1 MSSRYGI
8 LCILLFFIVLILGYE
23 NYETWSSPSIITSK
37 RVLGK
42 MGETKPDLPT
52 QGMAPRETVP
62 REAFNAIA
70 EKNLFNPE
78 RKEFST
84 TEAAAAA
91 AAMAKPITRPQIS
104 LYGVVIAED
113 YQFASIINP
122 GRPLHKGERETKTIK
137 VGDMVGDYK
146 LTKIMSDRI
155 VMEAGE
161 DSFEVLLYDPR
172 VPKRR
177 VEVKMPTQQTT
188 VTSAAPGGAQPSP
201 PAVGASAP
209 VVTPAPSAA
218 QPVRTPL
225 MPGTPGSVPGGISP
239 APAAPVYNA
248 PPAVPDSG
256 VWRGRRPV
264 GAAPAGPSG

>member
-23 NYETWSSPSIITSK
+23 NYETWSSPSAMTPK
-37 RVLGK
+37 KYTVK
-42 MGETKPDLPT
+42 KGETKPELPT
-52 QGMAPRETVP
+52 QAVAPKEPAP

-70 EKNLFNPE
+70 EKNVFNPD

-84 TEAAAAA
+84 MEA
-91 AAMAKPITRPQIS
+91 AAMAKPVTRPQIS
-104 LYGVVIAED
+104 LYGVVIAEN

-137 VGDMVGDYK
+137 VGDMVGEYK

-161 DSFEVLLYDPR
+161 DSFEVLLHDPR

-177 VEVKMPTQQTT
+177 MEARTPTQQTT

-201 PAVGASAP
+201 PGVGASVPSSPAMTTTPPVARPVTSLPVPGMPGSAP
-209 VVTPAPSAA
+209 GGVSQAPAPPGAA
-218 QPVRTPL
+218 TP
-225 MPGTPGSVPGGISP
+225 S
-239 APAAPVYNA
+239 
-248 PPAVPDSG
+248 AVPDSG

-264 GAAPAGPSG
+264 GTAPAGPPG